1 MGKTGIANLPLHYGK
16 APPWLFEKM
25 VALSKNIILWICME
39 EGDQSF
45 LEKLSDPF
53 WFQSLGCVLGFDWH
67 SSGLTTTLC
76 GAIKEAL
83 KDIGDEVKIYVAG
96 GKGKASRRT
105 PEEIMNLADKL
116 GLNPEPLI
124 YASRI
129 SAKIDSVAVQD
140 GYSIYHHSFIFTES
154 GGWCVIQQ
162 GMNTEKRMARR
173 YHWLSIKITDFVN
186 EPHSAVCCDER
197 HAVLN
202 MVAEESKDTRKVI
215 EDIVKE
221 KPGSL
226 EKEFK
231 TIKELN
237 LPTHHPIFEED
248 FDFKRLSKIFQ
259 KIYEFKPESFE
270 KLLSIQG
277 VGEKTIRALAL
288 ISDIVYGAKPSFR
301 DPATYSFAHGGK
313 DGHPFP
319 VDRKTYQKSIEI
331 IEKAIK
337 LAKIGD
343 YEKLRALQRLS
354 SFMILDKNKF

>member
-39 EGDQSF
+39 EGNQFF
-45 LEKLSDPF
+45 LERLSDPF

-83 KDIGDEVKIYVAG
+83 KEIGDEAKIYVAG
-96 GKGKASRRT
+96 GKGKLARRT
-105 PEEIMNLADKL
+105 PEEIIGLADKT

-129 SAKIDSVAVQD
+129 SAKVDSVAVQD
-140 GYSIYHHSFIFTES
+140 GYSIYHHNLIFTNS
-154 GGWCVIQQ
+154 GSWCVIQQ
-162 GMNTEKRMARR
+162 GMNTENRMARR
-173 YHWLSIKITDFVN
+173 YHWLSSKITDFVN
-186 EPHSAVCCDER
+186 EPHNAVCCDER
-197 HAVLN
+197 YQVLN
-202 MVAEESKDTRKVI
+202 MVAEESKDARI
-215 EDIVKE
+215 AIGEIIKE
-221 KPGSL
+221 KPENL

-231 TIKELN
+231 RIEELN
-237 LPTHHPIFEED
+237 LPSHHPLLKED
-248 FDFKRLSKIFQ
+248 FDFKKLSKIFQ
-259 KIYEFKPESFE
+259 KIYEYRPENFE
-270 KLLSIQG
+270 KLLSVNG

-319 VDRKTYQKSIEI
+319 VDIKTYQKSIEI

-343 YEKLRALQRLS
+343 YEKLRALRRLHN
-354 SFMILDKNKF
+354 FIVFDKEK

>member
-39 EGDQSF
+39 EGNQSF

-105 PEEIMNLADKL
+105 PDEIISLADKT
-116 GLNPEPLI
+116 GLNPEPLV

-140 GYSIYHHSFIFTES
+140 GYSIYHHSFIFIDS
-154 GGWCVIQQ
+154 GGWCVVQQ

-173 YHWLSIKITDFVN
+173 YHWLSSKITDFVN

-197 HAVLN
+197 HPVLN

-215 EDIVKE
+215 EEIVKE
-221 KPGSL
+221 KPESL

-237 LPTHHPIFEED
+237 LPSHHPIFKGD

-259 KIYEFKPESFE
+259 KIYEFKPGNFE

-277 VGEKTIRALAL
+277 VGERTIRALAL

-343 YEKLRALQRLS
+343 YEKLRALRRLH
-354 SFMILDKNKF
+354 SFMRGGE

>member
-39 EGDQSF
+39 EGNQFF
-45 LEKLSDPF
+45 LERLSDPF

-83 KDIGDEVKIYVAG
+83 KEIGDEAKIYVAG
-96 GKGKASRRT
+96 GKGKLARRT
-105 PEEIMNLADKL
+105 PEEIIGLADKT

-129 SAKIDSVAVQD
+129 SAKVDSVAVQD
-140 GYSIYHHSFIFTES
+140 GYSIYHHNLIFTNS
-154 GGWCVIQQ
+154 GSWCVIQQ
-162 GMNTEKRMARR
+162 GMNTENRMARR
-173 YHWLSIKITDFVN
+173 YHWLSSKITDFVN
-186 EPHSAVCCDER
+186 EPHNAVCCDER
-197 HAVLN
+197 HQVLN
-202 MVAEESKDTRKVI
+202 MVAEESKDARI
-215 EDIVKE
+215 AIGEIIKE
-221 KPGSL
+221 KPENL
-226 EKEFK
+226 EREFK
-231 TIKELN
+231 RIEELN
-237 LPTHHPIFEED
+237 LPSHHPILKED
-248 FDFKRLSKIFQ
+248 FDFKKLSKILQ
-259 KIYEFKPESFE
+259 KIYEYRPENFE
-270 KLLSIQG
+270 KLLSISG
-277 VGEKTIRALAL
+277 VGEKTVRALAL

-319 VDRKTYQKSIEI
+319 VDIKTYQKSIEI

-343 YEKLRALQRLS
+343 YEKLRALRRLHN
-354 SFMILDKNKF
+354 FTFFDKEK